1 VRKILLATH
10 NKLAEAFKTTIDII
24 IGDTEKVETLC
35 AYTEDTFDLKASI
48 LEKLKEVSPEDEL
61 IVVTDVF
68 GGSINNEFM
77 QQMERFNFIL
87 ISGMNLTLIGELISL
102 PDLPL
107 KQAVEEAVKSAKEGI
122 RICNNFEKD
131 ILEEDF

>member
-1 VRKILLATH
+1 LATH
-10 NKLAEAFKTTIDII
+10 NKLAEAFKATIDII
-24 IGDTEKVETLC
+24 FGDTGKIETLC
-35 AYTEDTFDLKASI
+35 AYTDDTFDLKASI
-48 LEKLKEVSPEDEL
+48 LEKLKGVAPEDEL

-77 QQMERFNFIL
+77 QQIERFNFML
-87 ISGMNLTLIGELISL
+87 VAGMNLTLVGELISL

-122 RICNNFEKD
+122 RICNNFERD
-131 ILEEDF
+131 VSEEDF

>member
-10 NKLAEAFKTTIDII
+10 NKLAEAFKSTIDII
-24 IGDTEKVETLC
+24 IGDTGKVDTLC

-48 LEKLKEVSPEDEL
+48 LEKLKGVSPEDEL

-77 QQMERFNFIL
+77 QQIEKFNFIL
-87 ISGMNLTLIGELISL
+87 IAGMNLTLVGELVSM

-107 KQAVEEAVKSAKEGI
+107 KQAVEEAVRSAKEGI
-122 RICNNFEKD
+122 RICNNFEID
-131 ILEEDF
+131 VSEEDF